1 MNNPT
6 DTSTTIET
14 SDSDEVD
21 ESQSLEIRMD
31 RMEKKLDQVIHML
44 SKLTAQG
51 EQEKRI
57 HWE

>member
-1 MNNPT
+1 MNDPT

-14 SDSDEVD
+14 SDTDEAD
-21 ESQSLEIRMD
+21 ERQSLERRLD
-31 RMEKKLDQVIHML
+31 RMEKKLDRVIYML
-44 SKLTAQG
+44 SKLTSQG